1 MHNQE
6 AGEHPTDYEKLLHD
20 ERWADFRAKILFE
33 RGSTC
38 ESCKAKDSVCHI
50 HHNVYRYGLK
60 PWQYEPED
68 VTVLCE
74 SCHRDYHKFIEVIR
88 KELLSI
94 PVRQVVHAIRGSSLP
109 MADLIAEFCGVL
121 ARSTWCVSRGVPT

>member
-1 MHNQE
+1 MTDRKT
-6 AGEHPTDYEKLLHD
+6 GEHPTDYEKLLKD
-20 ERWADFRAKILFE
+20 ERWADFRAKVLFE
-33 RGSTC
+33 RGDKC
-38 ESCKAKDSVCHI
+38 EVCRKSNVVCQI

-74 SCHRDYHKFIEVIR
+74 QCHSDYHKFIEILR
-88 KELLSI
+88 KELMSI
-94 PVRQVVHAIRGSSLP
+94 PVRQVVQAIRGRSLP

-121 ARSTWCVSRGVPT
+121 ARSTWCVNHVVPT